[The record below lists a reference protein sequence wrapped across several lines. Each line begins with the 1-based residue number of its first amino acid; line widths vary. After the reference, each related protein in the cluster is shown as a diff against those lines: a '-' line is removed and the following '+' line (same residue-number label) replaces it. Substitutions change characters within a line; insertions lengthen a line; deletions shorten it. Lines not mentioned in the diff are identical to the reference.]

1 MLKKVAMIFGA
12 VFLLVGLLGFVP
24 GITSTDADGM
34 QLLLG
39 LFMVDP
45 IHNAVHITSGL
56 AGLVAAGVSAKAAKG
71 YLVGFGVV
79 YGLVALLGF
88 FDSTLFGLMHV
99 NMADNWLHVV
109 LALGLLGAGLGLTDD
124 ETPVATTKTK
134 KAM

>member
-1 MLKKVAMIFGA
+1 MLKKVAMVFGV
-12 VFLLVGLLGFVP
+12 VFLLIGLLGFVP
-24 GITSTDADGM
+24 GITSTDTDGM

-45 IHNAVHITSGL
+45 IHNAVHIVSGL
-56 AGLVAAGVSAKAAKG
+56 AGLVAAGASAKAAKT

-79 YGLVALLGF
+79 YALVSLLGF
-88 FDSTLFGLMHV
+88 FDPTLFGLMPV

-109 LALGLLGAGLGLTDD
+109 LTLGLLGAGLGLSDD
-124 ETPVATTKTK
+124 SAVAMPTK

>member
-1 MLKKVAMIFGA
+1 MLKKVAMVFGI

-24 GITSTDADGM
+24 GVTSTDSDGM

-45 IHNAVHITSGL
+45 VHNSVHILSGL
-56 AGLVAAGVSAKAAKG
+56 AGLAAAGMSTKAAKA
-71 YLVGFGVV
+71 YLVGFGII
-79 YGLVALLGF
+79 YGLVTLLGF

-109 LALGLLGAGLGLTDD
+109 LTIGLLGAGLGLT
-124 ETPVATTKTK
+124 EESSLAAGPSK